1 MKTRISILIILLT
14 VFTDSFAQDIPP
26 PQTAIYTERSG
37 ANLYIGESSHVGKI
51 EDNFEVNQNGLL
63 NYEIPISVPPGTG
76 GMTPLMSL
84 NYTSTQGDGLL
95 GSGFELGGLSV
106 INRAPANLHVDGR
119 AGYVNFTSGD
129 NFMLDGQRLIM
140 ISRTSNSQWE
150 YRTENNSFSQIMAS
164 GGVEGSPATFTVR
177 TKSGLIYEY
186 SSNTAPLTRA
196 VTNAGDVSVFW
207 LLTKVSDTKSNFYT
221 ISYGKDNTNG
231 EYWPIRID
239 YTGNTTKEMVPY
251 NSIRF
256 AYTTNYTPHDAFVY
270 GVKVRRSKIITG
282 INIYSGSTRIKYYQM
297 AYQTVNNN
305 RQLTQ
310 VTEYAS
316 DGTKKNP
323 TKFSWYNSNS
333 YVTTNVRYDT
343 TSQITKANV
352 HVGDFNGDGK
362 SDFLI
367 TPKSG
372 ANWSGWRLFLSNGN
386 SFSYHSSGSF
396 SLGGEVMEV
405 VVGDFNGDGYS
416 DFVLK
421 RKYNNK
427 YYNSD
432 LYLAQVNGSSATFTF
447 SKCFLSDTR
456 DYSIKVGEFTGDGA
470 ADIFIGFYNS
480 RECKM
485 IRSEG
490 YGPITPLSYTATCY
504 GTINWDRVEMVDFDG
519 NGLTDIMNLHAD
531 GYKILVCNGAGTGEE
546 RVSGA
551 WPNKDHH
558 LYFGDFNGDGKTD
571 MLLTGW
577 NKDPNSG
584 GWSSWAM
591 NFSKGDGTF
600 ERYDFTRLFNSK
612 DKILYIADITGDGK
626 DDFYA
631 VDKSAGSGMSKP
643 YAYIN
648 SGTGKSFS
656 QVSAANTYGLDKWNY
671 YLGDY
676 NGDGKTDFLCTANF
690 SNVVWTGYQL
700 FLVPEA
706 THNLL
711 ASVTDGLGAMLEVTY
726 KLMSNSGIYTR
737 GTTSYSYPISSFT
750 GNWYLV
756 DKVLTPNGVGGKN
769 TVSHKYK
776 NALMHMRGRGFVGF
790 EYFTQKDETNNVET
804 TIQLDVNSKEFISAI
819 KSVDTKIAGKLL
831 KKVEYTN
838 TLKNKYNYNNHVFSF
853 QPTYSKEIN
862 YEYTSGS
869 LLSTTENNFEYDD
882 YGNVTKL
889 ITTSGSNVITNT
901 YTNDES
907 KWFLGRLTKAVVNKK
922 NASENITLTTNYEY
936 DSTSGLLVREE
947 YDPSDTALG
956 YSKTYFHD
964 DFGNITKSST
974 IPQDS
979 AQPTNTVTTSYDASG
994 RFIVKSTDNMGYSAV
1009 NTINYDLGV
1018 VILTKDPNNYETQF
1032 EYDIF
1037 GDLQVKKT
1045 LLKYEKSTYQWISG
1059 DSDAPSNAVYLKKT
1073 EIKGIAPVTEYY
1085 DILGRVIRT
1094 VAVGFNSQK
1103 IYVDVVYNTKGQVE
1117 KTSEPY
1123 FAGQTV
1129 YWNRNEYDIAGRI
1142 SRQIYADNSAY
1153 TFQYNGYE
1161 TTTTDPLGHKIV
1173 KKVDAYGNL
1182 IESTDAKGGKVIY
1195 TYDISNNCIR
1205 VVSPRTTITSIFD
1218 NTGNKKAQVDPDM
1231 GTSSYTYNCYGELLS
1246 KTVNGKDFAY
1256 EYDKMGRI
1264 RKETNP
1270 DGIITYA
1277 YDSHWKG
1284 SLDKVSSSNGTSE
1297 EYFYDSHGRL
1307 VKRAEVTD
1315 GKTFITETSYNTAN
1329 NLPETTTYPSGLKVK
1344 NEYDATGYLN
1354 AVKNQATGY
1363 TYWTAS
1369 KRNARGQL
1377 ESIIYG
1383 NKLITSVTY
1392 NAQKGY
1398 ITDISTS
1405 GIQNWSYAFNTVGNL
1420 TERRNNLRNL
1430 SEHFEYDELDRLVKV
1445 RQNGNMLSW
1454 TVTKLELDRQIKV
1467 SQNENK
1473 FSGIVIKNELDGLV
1487 NVNRNNALKQEMR
1500 YDAMGNLTYKTGVGS
1515 LFIYQNGTNRLVS
1528 VTGGGYNPKA
1538 WDEITYTAYNKV
1550 SYIRSGTDSQSI
1562 LYGPSQQR
1570 KKTVTVVD
1578 GVTETKYYCGG
1589 LYEEVQK
1596 GSETKKISYI
1606 FADGESIAIFEQS
1619 TINGDKLLYLHKDHL
1634 GSVQALT
1641 NESGALVQ
1649 ELSYDAWGKRRNPIN
1664 WEDYSSISAA
1674 SSLTPWGFTGHEH
1687 MDMFDIINMDGRMYD
1702 PVLGRFL
1709 SPDPF
1714 AQAPDYTQG
1723 LNRYIYCLNNPLS
1736 LYDPTGYSWF
1746 SKAWKSLVAT
1756 AVGIAVTIITAGS
1769 ATGPYVALLAGAAGG
1784 AAAGLTSALLN
1795 GADIG
1800 QIAKSTFIGGF
1811 LGAVGGFLSFASGEG
1826 LFLERL
1832 FKHTFSQAWLE
1843 GIRGGNM
1850 KHGLL
1855 AGATSVIGGATVEKY
1870 GSQLGKGGEAAANA
1884 IISGTAAELGGGQF
1898 ANGAITGAF
1907 EKLFNDF
1914 MHTDPPQKGNEVL
1927 VGQVED
1933 GGWLATAAPVAL
1945 ALSAADGPLPIGEA
1959 VGAVVLGVAV
1969 AHDVA
1974 TKIHLTYVLTNDLGQ
1989 VYIGR
1994 TSGYGDPKAIM
2005 MKRFYSH
2012 GRKLEGFGHP
2022 VIDKVAKGPAGYFAI
2037 RGREQQYIDYLGG
2050 IGAPRVANTI
2060 RGVARFNPYG
2070 RAFHAAASL
2079 TFGSIAD
2086 YTGF

>member
-1 MKTRISILIILLT
+1 MKTRTFVLVFFLT
-14 VFTDSFAQDIPP
+14 IFTYSFAQLIPP
-26 PQTAIYTERSG
+26 PKPVICTGGGYEDISVSKR
-37 ANLYIGESSHVGKI
+37 ESSYVGKI
-51 EDNFEVNQNGLL
+51 NDSFEVSQNGLFS
-63 NYEIPISVPPGTG
+63 YEIPIAVPPGTG
-76 GMTPLMSL
+76 GMTPQLAI
-84 NYTSTQGDGLL
+84 NYTSNQSDGLL
-95 GSGFELGGLSV
+95 GSGFELSGLSV
-106 INRAPANLHVDGR
+106 INRTPTNRHIDSY
-119 AGYVNFTSGD
+119 AGYVSFSKTD
-129 NFMLDGQRLIM
+129 RFMLDGQRLIM
-140 ISRTSNSQWE
+140 YSAEGSSEWF
-150 YRTENNSFSQIMAS
+150 YSTENYSFSHIIARGDAQENPS
-164 GGVEGSPATFTVR
+164 TFTVI
-177 TKSGLIYEY
+177 TKSGLTYEY

-196 VTNAGDVSVFW
+196 PTTAGDVSVFW
-207 LLTKVSDTKSNFYT
+207 LLTKVSDTNNNYYT
-221 ISYGKDNTNG
+221 VSYGKDDTNG
-231 EYWPIRID
+231 EYWPTRID
-239 YTGNTTKEMVPY
+239 YTGNSTTQMEPY

-256 AYTTNYTPHDAFVY
+256 EYTTNYTPHDAFVY

-282 INIYSGSTRIKYYQM
+282 ISVYSGEKRVRKYQM
-297 AYQTVNNN
+297 SYQTVNNN
-305 RQLTQ
+305 RQLTE
-310 VTEYAS
+310 VAEYAS
-316 DGTKKNP
+316 DDTKKNP
-323 TKFSWYNSNS
+323 TKFSWYNSTS
-333 YVTTNVRYDT
+333 YVTSNVKYDT
-343 TSQITKANV
+343 TSLINKADV
-352 HVGDFNGDGK
+352 RVGDFNGDGK

-372 ANWSGWRLFLSNGN
+372 ANWSGWRLFLSNSN

-396 SLGGEVMEV
+396 ALDGEIMDV

-432 LYLAQVNGSSATFTF
+432 LYLAQVNGSSVTFSF
-447 SKCFLSDTR
+447 SKCFFSDTR
-456 DYSIKVGEFTGDGA
+456 DYCIKVGEFNSDGV

-485 IRSEG
+485 IRSQG
-490 YGPITPLSYTATCY
+490 YSPVRPLDYTATRY
-504 GTINWDRVEMVDFDG
+504 GTVNWDRVEMVDFNG
-519 NGLTDIMNLHAD
+519 NGLTDIMNLYSD
-531 GYKILVCNGAGTGEE
+531 GYKVLVCDGAGTGEE
-546 RVSGA
+546 KMSGT

-577 NKDPNSG
+577 DKDPNSS

-612 DKILYIADITGDGK
+612 DKVLYVADITGDGK

-648 SGTGKSFS
+648 NGTGKSFS
-656 QVSAANTYGLDKWNY
+656 QVGADNTYGLDKWNY
-671 YLGDY
+671 ALGDF

-690 SNVVWTGYQL
+690 SNAVWTGYQL
-700 FLVPEA
+700 FLVPKA
-706 THNLL
+706 VHNLL
-711 ASVTDGLGAMLEVTY
+711 ASVTDGLGELMEINY
-726 KLMSNSGIYTR
+726 KPMSDSDIYTR
-737 GTTSYSYPISSFT
+737 GVTTYSDPLTSFT
-750 GNWYLV
+750 GTWYLV
-756 DKVLTPNGVGGKN
+756 DKVMTPNGIGGKN
-769 TVSHKYK
+769 TMSYKYK
-776 NALMHMRGRGFVGF
+776 NALTHRLGRGFVGF
-790 EYFTQKDETNNVET
+790 ECLTQKDETNNVEIIT
-804 TIQLDVNSKEFISAI
+804 QLDVNTSEFISAI
-819 KSVDTKIAGKLL
+819 KSVEKKASGKTLN
-831 KKVEYTN
+831 KVEYTN
-838 TLKNKYNYNNHVFSF
+838 TLKTRYNYDYHIFTYL
-853 QPTYSKEIN
+853 PTYTKEAS
-862 YEYTSGS
+862 YEYNSGA
-869 LLSTTENNFEYDD
+869 LLSTKETTLEYDN
-882 YGNVTKL
+882 YGNITKQV
-889 ITTSGSNVITNT
+889 IAIGSNVITNT
-901 YTNDES
+901 NTYSNDWS
-907 KWFLGRLTKAVVNKK
+907 KWFLGRLTEAVVNKK
-922 NASENITLTTNYEY
+922 NDTEDITLSTNYEY
-936 DSTSGLLVREE
+936 DPTTGLLVKEKFE
-947 YDPSDTALG
+947 AGDISIG
-956 YSKTYFHD
+956 YTKTYIHD
-964 DFGNITKSST
+964 AFGNITKSST
-974 IPQDS
+974 IPEDS
-979 AQPTNTVTTSYDASG
+979 NQPMNTVTTDYDAFG
-994 RFIVKSTDNMGYSAV
+994 RFMVKSTNNMGYSTE
-1009 NTINYDLGV
+1009 NTIDYDLGV
-1018 VILTKDPNNYETQF
+1018 VRSTKDPNNYETQF
-1032 EYDIF
+1032 EYDAF
-1037 GDLQVKKT
+1037 GELQTKKT
-1045 LLKYEKSTYQWISG
+1045 LLSFEKSSFKWADG
-1059 DSDAPSNAVYLKKT
+1059 HSDAPSNAVYYKST
-1073 EIKGIAPVTEYY
+1073 EIKGVAPLLEFY
-1085 DILGRVIRT
+1085 DILSRIVRT
-1094 VAVGFNSQK
+1094 VTVGFNSQK
-1103 IYVDVVYNTKGQVE
+1103 IYVDVVYNAKGQIE

-1123 FAGQTV
+1123 FVGQTI
-1129 YWNRNEYDIAGRI
+1129 YWNRNEYDVVGRI
-1142 SRQIYADNSAY
+1142 SKQIYADNSAY
-1153 TFQYNGYE
+1153 TFQYNGFE
-1161 TTTTDPLGHKIV
+1161 TTTTDPLGHGTV

-1182 IESTDAKGGKVIY
+1182 VESTDAKGEKVRY
-1195 TYDISNNCIR
+1195 TYDISNNCTC
-1205 VVSPRTTITSIFD
+1205 VVSLRTTIVTTFD
-1218 NTGNKKAQVDPDM
+1218 KVGNKKVQVDPDM
-1231 GTSSYTYNCYGELLS
+1231 GTSNYIYNCYGELLS
-1246 KTVNGKDFAY
+1246 KTINGSLFVY
-1256 EYDKMGRI
+1256 EYDKMGRVS
-1264 RKETNP
+1264 KETSP
-1270 DGIITYA
+1270 DGIIQYV
-1277 YDSHWKG
+1277 YDSGWKG
-1284 SLDKVSSSNGTSE
+1284 TLDKVSSSNGTSE

-1307 VKRAEVTD
+1307 VKKAEVID
-1315 GKTFITETSYNTAN
+1315 GKTFITETSYNAAN

-1344 NEYDATGYLN
+1344 NEYDTTGRLN
-1354 AVKNQATGY
+1354 AVKNQVTGY
-1363 TYWTAS
+1363 AYWTAS

-1377 ESIIYG
+1377 ESIVYG

-1398 ITDISTS
+1398 ITDISTG

-1420 TERRNNLRNL
+1420 TDRRNNLRNL

-1445 RQNGNMLSW
+1445 SHN
-1454 TVTKLELDRQIKV
+1454 
-1467 SQNENK
+1467 
-1473 FSGIVIKNELDGLV
+1473 
-1487 NVNRNNALKQEMR
+1487 NVLKQEMR

-1528 VTGGGYNPKA
+1528 VTGGGYKPKA

-1550 SYIRSGTDSQSI
+1550 SNIRSGANSQSI

-1596 GSETKKISYI
+1596 VGETKKISYI

-1619 TINGDKLLYLHKDHL
+1619 TVNGDKLLYLHKDHL

-1674 SSLTPWGFTGHEH
+1674 NSLTPWGFTGHEH
-1687 MDMFDIINMDGRMYD
+1687 MDMFDIVNMDGRMYD

-1746 SKAWKSLVAT
+1746 SKAWKSLVAA

-1784 AAAGLTSALLN
+1784 AAAGLTGALLN

-1811 LGAVGGFLSFASGEG
+1811 WGAVGGFLSFASGEG

-1843 GIRGGNM
+1843 GVRGGNM

-1870 GSQLGKGGEAAANA
+1870 GSQLGKGGEVAANA
-1884 IISGTAAELGGGQF
+1884 IISGTAAELGGGKF

-1927 VGQVED
+1927 VVGQVEEV
-1933 GGWLATAAPVAL
+1933 GWLATAAPVAL
-1945 ALSAADGPLPIGEA
+1945 TLSAADGPLPIGEA

-1974 TKIHLTYVLTNDLGQ
+1974 TKTYLTYVLTNDLGQ

-1994 TSGYGDPKAIM
+1994 TSGYGDPEAIM

-2022 VIDKVAKGPAGYFAI
+2022 VIDKVAKGPAGYLAI

-2060 RGVARFNPYG
+2060 RGVSRFNPYG
-2070 RAFHAAASL
+2070 RVYHAAASL